1 MVGPATGKARPPTV
15 NSFTDCTSRW
25 LVRAE
30 WRERRP
36 GRSATRTSWHRYD
49 GAVPWVALYMS
60 RAILNHTHTHIW
72 TRSSVT
78 AQRAVSQNLINQV
91 VQQIEVMELDGYG
104 WPIVVKQPPLINCHI
119 GVVDKLGRP
128 RQWRHVLLIMRLT
141 CPGEIEISKSWV
153 WGKVSE
159 GSTLT
164 FWDTQVSFIT
174 QCEIGGRK
182 PTCQEQLDS
191 SSPFDTIPACDEQT
205 DGQDTRPR

>member
-1 MVGPATGKARPPTV
+1 MIGPSRVEGTSTRQICDTNQLTQIWWCSSMSGLVHEQGHLEPYSYTYV
-15 NSFTDCTSRW
+15 NKELCYRTTRCQSKSYQPSCTTNW
-25 LVRAE
+25 
-30 WRERRP
+30 
-36 GRSATRTSWHRYD
+36 
-49 GAVPWVALYMS
+49 
-60 RAILNHTHTHIW
+60 
-72 TRSSVT
+72 
-78 AQRAVSQNLINQV
+78 
-91 VQQIEVMELDGYG
+91 MELDGYG